1 MCNIAYSTI
10 LLSTVGHQILENQN
24 LYCLDY
30 DGKTLMDNFFGLL
43 TFEPPTV
50 GLCQIEKLNVM
61 IKSKEY

>member
-30 DGKTLMDNFFGLL
+30 DGKTLMDNFFGLS
-43 TFEPPTV
+43 TSGPETI
-50 GLCQIEKLNVM
+50 GLYFIKTLNVM
-61 IKSKEY
+61 I